1 MLKKI
6 LGVSI
11 ITAGL
16 FAGSVN
22 NKFEVGIGAGYMHT
36 DKSNQIDHYGLVN
49 VRVGKYLPKNH
60 ILRFELE
67 DGDGN
72 NVKRVLLNIEHY
84 FPLESKITPYAYLGA
99 GKEWINKTDYNNN
112 FVADLGLGAKY
123 SLTDKFNLFAE
134 ARGLR
139 NFSMN
144 DNHYGAIIGI
154 NYEFGKNKVKVIDS
168 DNDGVSDDKDKC
180 PNTSAG
186 INVDSN
192 GCPLDSDNDG
202 ILDYWDEC
210 PNTPKGIKVL
220 SNGCPV
226 KTDSDSDGVNDDLD
240 KCPNTPKGIKVL
252 SNGCPVKIDSDFDGI
267 NDDLDKCPKTPKGA
281 KVDKNGCPIDSDK
294 DGVPDYWDECSNTPK
309 GVKVLSNGC
318 FSEFNFNINFKTNS
332 SIIIDKDMTKVD
344 EFVKF
349 LKQNP
354 AYKVEIEGYTDNRGS
369 KQYNIKL
376 SEKRAEA
383 VYNYLIK
390 SGISA
395 DRLSYKGYGPANP
408 VADNNTKEGRKLN
421 RRVVAKIIF

>member
-16 FAGSVN
+16 FAGSIN

-192 GCPLDSDNDG
+192 GCPLDSDGDG

-210 PNTPKGIKVL
+210 PNTPKDIKVDIY
-220 SNGCPV
+220 GCPFDYD
-226 KTDSDSDGVNDDLD
+226 KDGVPNYLD
-240 KCPNTPKGIKVL
+240 KCPNTPEGVNVDK
-252 SNGCPVKIDSDFDGI
+252 SGCPL
-267 NDDLDKCPKTPKGA
+267 DD
-281 KVDKNGCPIDSDK
+281 DK
-294 DGVPDYWDECSNTPK
+294 DGVPNYWDECPNTCLLYTSPSPRDRQK
-309 GVKVLSNGC
+309 SRMP
-318 FSEFNFNINFKTNS
+318 S
-332 SIIIDKDMTKVD
+332 S
-344 EFVKF
+344 
-349 LKQNP
+349 
-354 AYKVEIEGYTDNRGS
+354 A
-369 KQYNIKL
+369 
-376 SEKRAEA
+376 
-383 VYNYLIK
+383 
-390 SGISA
+390 
-395 DRLSYKGYGPANP
+395 
-408 VADNNTKEGRKLN
+408 
-421 RRVVAKIIF
+421 